1 MTRKVH
7 SYDEWSRLEE
17 VVVGVADHYK
27 FHYMDM
33 SFKLFYFEKV
43 EPVLTEG
50 RFPKPRMNIPAQV
63 LDELQED
70 IEGIVGALEEFGVAV
85 QRPARLTAPTEIK
98 SPFWSSY
105 ATPALNVRDQTVILG
120 DTIVET
126 APHVRSRYFE
136 NDYLKPLFLDYFQAG
151 SRWLAMPRPAL
162 SRGTLDPAYY
172 RDFGYL
178 TAGLLEDDDTEELAG
193 LGHELIFDG
202 AQCLRL
208 GRDVLVN
215 VANRNHEL
223 GYCWLVAHLGDQFTF
238 HRLDR
243 MADSHIDSILIP
255 LRPGL
260 MLLRSAK
267 YLDFLPEPMRR
278 WDVIYAPE
286 VSEARFPDYGEHGF
300 NLASR
305 FIDLNVLSL
314 DENTVIANSLC
325 PELLRLLERRRFD
338 VIPVQH
344 RHRRLFS
351 GGFHC
356 FTLDCVRAGGSESY
370 L

>member
-1 MTRKVH
+1 
-7 SYDEWSRLEE
+7 
-17 VVVGVADHYK
+17 
-27 FHYMDM
+27 
-33 SFKLFYFEKV
+33 
-43 EPVLTEG
+43 
-50 RFPKPRMNIPAQV
+50 
-63 LDELQED
+63 
-70 IEGIVGALEEFGVAV
+70 
-85 QRPARLTAPTEIK
+85 
-98 SPFWSSY
+98 
-105 ATPALNVRDQTVILG
+105 
-120 DTIVET
+120 
-126 APHVRSRYFE
+126 
-136 NDYLKPLFLDYFQAG
+136 
-151 SRWLAMPRPAL
+151 
-162 SRGTLDPAYY
+162 
-172 RDFGYL
+172 
-178 TAGLLEDDDTEELAG
+178 
-193 LGHELIFDG
+193 
-202 AQCLRL
+202 
-208 GRDVLVN
+208 
-215 VANRNHEL
+215 
-223 GYCWLVAHLGDQFTF
+223 
-238 HRLDR
+238 

>member
-1 MTRKVH
+1 RFAKPRLAIPERV
-7 SYDEWSRLEE
+7 LEE
-17 VVVGVADHYK
+17 LREDLEGMVDALRTYGVTVHR
-27 FHYMDM
+27 
-33 SFKLFYFEKV
+33 
-43 EPVLTEG
+43 PV
-50 RFPKPRMNIPAQV
+50 
-63 LDELQED
+63 
-70 IEGIVGALEEFGVAV
+70 
-85 QRPARLTAPTEIK
+85 RLTAPVEIK

-105 ATPALNVRDQTVILG
+105 ATPALNVRDQTIILG
-120 DTIVET
+120 TTIVET

-136 NDYLKPLFLDYFQAG
+136 NDYLKPIFLEYFRAG
-151 SRWLAMPRPAL
+151 SRWLAMPRPVL

-172 RDFGYL
+172 RDNGYA
-178 TAGLLEDDDTEELAG
+178 TAGLLEDEETAVLDG
-193 LGHELIFDG
+193 LGHEIVFDG
-202 AQCLRL
+202 AQCIRL

-223 GYCWLVAHLGDQFTF
+223 GYSWLVRHFGEEFTF
-238 HRLDR
+238 HKLDR
-243 MADSHIDSILIP
+243 MADSHIDSILAP

-260 MLLRSAK
+260 MILRSEA
-267 YLDFLPEPMRR
+267 YRDLLPESMRG
-278 WDVIYAPE
+278 WDAIYCPE
-286 VSEARFPDYGEHGF
+286 VSESRFPDYGEHGF

-314 DENTVIANSLC
+314 DENTVVANSLC
-325 PELLRLLERRRFD
+325 PELLRALERRGID
-338 VIPVQH
+338 IIPVRH